1 MYLTEQKVKSTR
13 ETGYSNSAKR
23 IKQFEREATSERC
36 ANRCVRFLGVAVA
49 RHVSITVSMS
59 TYVEA
64 RKRCTVGRFI
74 EFYRQTWVLRVKR
87 TPRSVSRTNWFFS
100 PLLFS
105 SLFFSLD
112 AARAWLCLRYTRG
125 FPCVSI
131 GVLNSDCVSVCLLSR
146 PPFSARVVPTRRV
159 ATSWRVRNARARTTE
174 SSPRPWRELAFVLS
188 QSACARHQPWLR
200 PSSTLVYWLCCENRP
215 AGICLALPR
224 TNKRIIVAHGAQLS
238 SATVFTSI

>member
-1 MYLTEQKVKSTR
+1 MYSTEQKVKSTR

-36 ANRCVRFLGVAVA
+36 ANRCVGFLGVAVA

-74 EFYRQTWVLRVKR
+74 EFYRRTWVLRVKR

-100 PLLFS
+100 SLLFS
-105 SLFFSLD
+105 SFP
-112 AARAWLCLRYTRG
+112 WTRPVRG
-125 FPCVSI
+125 YVCATHVAFRVCRSVCWTAI
-131 GVLNSDCVSVCLLSR
+131 VCLLSR